1 MKTSEMPGADD
12 NRMFAHVPKVIANL
26 VDCND
31 DDDDDVFDDS
41 DDDSYSEDGFDE
53 FDA

>member
-1 MKTSEMPGADD
+1 
-12 NRMFAHVPKVIANL
+12 MFAHVPKVIANL

-31 DDDDDVFDDS
+31 DDDDDDVFDDG
-41 DDDSYSEDGFDE
+41 DDDSYSEDKVDGFDE